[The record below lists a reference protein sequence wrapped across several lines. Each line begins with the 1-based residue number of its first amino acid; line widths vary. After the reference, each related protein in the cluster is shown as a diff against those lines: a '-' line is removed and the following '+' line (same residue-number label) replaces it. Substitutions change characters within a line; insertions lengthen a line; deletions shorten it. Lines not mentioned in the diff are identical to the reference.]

1 MPRAYIPVR
10 RTRIGLATTVLL
22 MTAACGGQPTVGPA
36 VPSKPRPAA
45 PPTTYGSAPPNQEEL
60 DAAAGTIERLG
71 ASYSGSFTGL
81 AVDNPG
87 DRVIVYRKPDAAFD
101 AALARL
107 HSGVH
112 VALQDAPRSISE
124 LASTRNRV
132 EVLRGHTTGYT
143 IMSVGDGS
151 VASYTEGV
159 VEVGV
164 TGDLARARQELGARF
179 GSGISVSPAEPVSV
193 G

>member
-1 MPRAYIPVR
+1 MPRAYIPIRVIG
-10 RTRIGLATTVLL
+10 IGLAATVLL
-22 MTAACGGQPTVGPA
+22 TTAACGRQAIVGPA
-36 VPSKPRPAA
+36 VPSKPRSVA
-45 PPTTYGSAPPNQEEL
+45 PPTTYNSAPPNQEKL
-60 DAAAGTIERLG
+60 DAAAGAIERLG

-87 DRVIVYRKPDAAFD
+87 DRVIVYRKPDHVFD

-107 HSGVH
+107 QTGVH
-112 VALQDAPRSISE
+112 FDLRDAPRSISE
-124 LASTRNRV
+124 LSSTRYRV
-132 EVLRGHTTGYT
+132 VALMGHTTGYT

-164 TGDLARARQELGARF
+164 TGDLARARRELGAQF
-179 GSGISVSPAEPVSV
+179 GNGVAVSRAEPVSA